1 MQFALQFDE
10 TKPGDDLAA
19 LCAFLR
25 NLTNWASAQTISKRL
40 GFTERKIRDLASK
53 SKGLIVSGPGSP
65 GYKHVTR
72 CTGEEIDRIALR
84 LQAQAKIM
92 STRAGDIR
100 AKFHKTDTL

>member
-25 NLTNWASAQTISKRL
+25 NLTNWASAQTISQRL

-84 LQAQAKIM
+84 LHCLLYT
-92 STRAGDIR
+92 SPSPRDRTRSRMPSSA
-100 AKFHKTDTL
+100 